1 MTNSLGNKKI
11 FAENLQRYMDTKGID
26 RNGLSDAIN
35 VPYTTVTDW
44 LKGKTYPRIDKIELM
59 ARYFGISKSD
69 LIEDHS
75 EQSEYYNDADVAEL
89 AQAMFDRPELRVLF
103 DASKKATKEDIE
115 QVAELLERLS
125 K

>member
-1 MTNSLGNKKI
+1 M
-11 FAENLQRYMDTKGID
+11 
-26 RNGLSDAIN
+26 SDAIN

-69 LIEDHS
+69 LIEEHS
-75 EQSEYYNDADVAEL
+75 EEGEYYNDADVAEL
-89 AQAMFDRPELRVLF
+89 AQAMYERPELKVLF

-115 QVAELLERLS
+115 QVVELLERLS
-125 K
+125 Q